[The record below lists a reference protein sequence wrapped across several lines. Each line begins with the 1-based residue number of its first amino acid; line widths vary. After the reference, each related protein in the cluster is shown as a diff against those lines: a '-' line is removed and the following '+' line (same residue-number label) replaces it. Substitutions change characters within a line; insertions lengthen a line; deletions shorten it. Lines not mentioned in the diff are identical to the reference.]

1 MPAARL
7 PPPRGPGGWLL
18 SYPCD
23 SFSNMRTSD
32 RSVALAM
39 LEMAAR
45 TLDEVDLARAP
56 EPELDDDIGALWQ
69 AICRLQAQLVHR
81 LAVWRVRAT
90 PRRDG
95 APSLVAWL
103 RHRLRLDDE
112 EAGRLAALTMV
123 EGLPVL
129 DAAYR
134 AGDVSGAHVAAIHC
148 ASRRLGREV
157 LAGGGES
164 MLVDVARREPPA
176 SVRRLAARLQERLDP
191 AGSLERRCEERARR
205 WLWVERA
212 HDGSVI
218 VHGVLDPAGGEALLA
233 TGADEPA
240 DPQMRADVLVAALRS
255 ADRPQVTVTVPLS
268 ALRAAPRSGG
278 GVLGSGEPVDAA
290 TARRLACDA
299 EVLPAVLGSLSEP
312 LDVGRHTRTVPAG
325 LRAAL
330 AVRDGGCR
338 FPGCHTPAGR
348 CLAHHVRHWAD
359 GGRTVL
365 GNLVLLCEYHH
376 GAVHE
381 DGWALELDA
390 LTREVRAIRPDG
402 TALDAVSMPVD
413 RAAWG

>member
-81 LAVWRVRAT
+81 LAAWRVRAA

-112 EAGRLAALTMV
+112 EAG
-123 EGLPVL
+123 
-129 DAAYR
+129 
-134 AGDVSGAHVAAIHC
+134 
-148 ASRRLGREV
+148 
-157 LAGGGES
+157 
-164 MLVDVARREPPA
+164 
-176 SVRRLAARLQERLDP
+176 RLQERLDP

-255 ADRPQVTVTVPLS
+255 ADRPRVTVTVPLS

-338 FPGCHTPAGR
+338 FPDCHTPAGR

-413 RAAWG
+413 RAA

>member
-81 LAVWRVRAT
+81 LAAWRVRAA

-112 EAGRLAALTMV
+112 EAG
-123 EGLPVL
+123 
-129 DAAYR
+129 
-134 AGDVSGAHVAAIHC
+134 
-148 ASRRLGREV
+148 
-157 LAGGGES
+157 
-164 MLVDVARREPPA
+164 
-176 SVRRLAARLQERLDP
+176 RLQERLDP

-233 TGADEPA
+233 TGAD
-240 DPQMRADVLVAALRS
+240 
-255 ADRPQVTVTVPLS
+255 
-268 ALRAAPRSGG
+268 
-278 GVLGSGEPVDAA
+278 EPVDAA

-413 RAAWG
+413 RAA